1 MHRTLAI
8 ARRELSS
15 LFFSPIA
22 YVVLA
27 LFGLGSAW
35 IFFHGFGPGARAE
48 LRPIFDFVIWLMIFI
63 VPAISMRLI
72 SEELRSGTIEPLMTA
87 PISDAEVVLGKWI
100 GAMGFFAAVLT
111 PLGVLAVVLEL
122 NSDPERLPI
131 LTGLVGLFL
140 VGGLYLAIGIF
151 ASATTQNQIIAFLVA
166 IFIICIL
173 TFVMFFLPQAG
184 FVTPWMKDAMNYMNV
199 NHQFNDFS
207 KGLIDSSNFIYFFS
221 GIAVFLFMSVLAL
234 QSRRWR

>member
-1 MHRTLAI
+1 
-8 ARRELSS
+8 
-15 LFFSPIA
+15 
-22 YVVLA
+22 
-27 LFGLGSAW
+27 
-35 IFFHGFGPGARAE
+35 
-48 LRPIFDFVIWLMIFI
+48 
-63 VPAISMRLI
+63 
-72 SEELRSGTIEPLMTA
+72 
-87 PISDAEVVLGKWI
+87 
-100 GAMGFFAAVLT
+100 
-111 PLGVLAVVLEL
+111 VLEL